1 MAEATPHANIATQPL
16 RRANQPAKSRSVG
29 APSRR
34 STSRPT
40 DHPSSR
46 LQARA
51 CGRCATHHTVGQCR
65 VTNPHIPIHTP
76 TTRPPKVHCCQKL
89 SFRVLPTA
97 DDEAEVL
104 APAFTSSADVDGSA
118 VFCPWPRVGSLE
130 GTGGPSSFILRRNG
144 TPPGLLPTSSQN
156 VSENFCFAAA
166 NVMVGSASSAIF
178 ASAPS
183 SARPVCDAEEL
194 GTPSVSSTP
203 PPRSPPPLA
212 ATPTACLGPRNA
224 HTWRWREASGRRAF
238 WFCP

>member
-1 MAEATPHANIATQPL
+1 MWSDAQTELCMMYGWWRVHG
-16 RRANQPAKSRSVG
+16 G
-29 APSRR
+29 A
-34 STSRPT
+34 
-40 DHPSSR
+40 
-46 LQARA
+46 L
-51 CGRCATHHTVGQCR
+51 
-65 VTNPHIPIHTP
+65 P

-194 GTPSVSSTP
+194 GKPSVSSTP

-224 HTWRWREASGRRAF
+224 HTWECFMVYCFRVKGLRVEGF
-238 WFCP
+238 EF